1 MEYSVFT
8 PLLRVHGYQTNTE
21 PWNYGPEMV
30 EQERK
35 ILNLRSQLL
44 PYIYSQAA
52 DVTFHGGTMMRPLVT
67 DFSKDEKAL
76 QQKYEYMF
84 GPAFLVS
91 PVLDAGV
98 TSAQVYAPQTPGGW
112 YDWATG
118 QPVASGAE
126 ATIASPIEKM
136 PVLVRAGSIVPLGP
150 VQQYVGEDN
159 NPPEEIRIYP
169 GARGQFTLY
178 DDDGQTY
185 EYEHGQS
192 SRIGL
197 NWDDATKTLHIAAR
211 EGKFAGMP
219 YSRTFCVKYMNP
231 QIISEKAV
239 IYTGRKIDLHF

>member
-1 MEYSVFT
+1 
-8 PLLRVHGYQTNTE
+8 
-21 PWNYGPEMV
+21 
-30 EQERK
+30 
-35 ILNLRSQLL
+35 
-44 PYIYSQAA
+44 
-52 DVTFHGGTMMRPLVT
+52 MRRRC
-67 DFSKDEKAL
+67 SKNMK
-76 QQKYEYMF
+76 YMF

-126 ATIASPIEKM
+126 ATIASPIEKI
-136 PVLVRAGSIVPLGP
+136 PVLVRAESIVPLGP

-169 GARGQFTLY
+169 GAGGQITLY

-185 EYEHGQS
+185 EYENGQS

-197 NWDDATKTLHIAAR
+197 SWDDAAKTLHIAAR

-219 YSRTFCVKYMNP
+219 DSRTFNVKYVTSKTFRKSSYLQGP
-231 QIISEKAV
+231 Q
-239 IYTGRKIDLHF
+239 D